1 MVIEFLAVKGFA
13 AICSFVAHHAVA
25 TKVAVTGYKLLNTYS
40 LAQIAA
46 GVATASVVVGGVVWG
61 VDRINNLKNGYNAII
76 EGDKWKAIR
85 NFGELA
91 LSIGGV
97 HTLPEAVQSGLTQ
110 LHVSSEHAQSIANW
124 VSTNENAI
132 INYVNSHR

>member
-1 MVIEFLAVKGFA
+1 MIIEAIAIKGFA

-25 TKVAVTGYKLLNTYS
+25 TKVAVTGYKILKTYS

-46 GVATASVVVGGVVWG
+46 GVATASIVVGGVVWG
-61 VDRINNLKNGYNAII
+61 IERVNNLKNGYNAVI
-76 EGDKWKAIR
+76 EGEYKKAIR

-91 LSIGGV
+91 ISIGGV
-97 HTLPEAVQSGLTQ
+97 HTLPEAVQSGLMQ
-110 LHVSSEHAQSIANW
+110 LHVSSEHAQTIANW